1 MSDVSGDEPPPPLV
15 RGVVLTHG
23 AMCFGMVDAV
33 RTIAGADEDALIAV
47 SNEGCG
53 PEELMRLVNEA
64 AGEGPALV
72 FTDMQIGSCAVA
84 ARFAC
89 RDPNRR
95 QVVFGANLPMLLDFV
110 FHRDMPL
117 PELVERLVE
126 RGRSAIRTLEHP
138 EPSTRDDR
146 TPAGR

>member
-1 MSDVSGDEPPPPLV
+1 MSEDLGEESSPPLV

-23 AMCFGMVDAV
+23 SMCFGMVDAV
-33 RTIAGADEDALIAV
+33 RTIAGADDDALVPV

-53 PEELMRLVNEA
+53 PDELMRRVNEA

-72 FTDMQIGSCAVA
+72 FTDMQMGSCAVA
-84 ARFAC
+84 ARFSC
-89 RDPNRR
+89 RDPTRR

-110 FHRDMPL
+110 FHRALPL
-117 PELVERLVE
+117 PELAERLVE

-138 EPSTRDDR
+138 ETSTRDDR
-146 TPAGR
+146 TPASR